1 MRAAATS
8 CSTACYAEGMSRL
21 AALSVSDFAAALASD
36 SPAPGGGSAAAAGGA
51 SGAGL
56 LAMVVRLTLGKE
68 KYKAAWGDLAPL
80 VDRLDDARTKLLEL
94 IDEDT
99 KAFDGILAARRLPK
113 ETDADKAARQK
124 AIDAANVLA
133 TTVPMQTAFFAHEAL
148 KAAPLIL
155 EKGNPNAA
163 SDAWAGALASWAA
176 VLAALANVRINLPG
190 VEDADL
196 GRGFREDANLMEKS
210 AGEALEK
217 ARTLARA
224 RGLAS

>member
-1 MRAAATS
+1 
-8 CSTACYAEGMSRL
+8 MSRL
-21 AALSVSDFAAALASD
+21 ASLSVEDFAAALASD
-36 SPAPGGGSAAAAGGA
+36 APAPGGGSAAAAGGA
-51 SGAGL
+51 NGAGL

-68 KYKAAWGDLAPL
+68 KHKASWDELAPL
-80 VDRLDDARTKLLEL
+80 VDRLDGARARLLEL
-94 IDEDT
+94 VDEDT

-124 AIDAANVLA
+124 AIDVANVLA

-148 KAAPLIL
+148 KAAPLVL

-190 VEDADL
+190 VSDVDL
-196 GRGFREDANLMEKS
+196 SRGFREDADLMEKT

-217 ARTLARA
+217 TRALARA